1 MHENKARSCTAPQ
14 PAGQEQSPDENRVR
28 TRSRRDGSTTM
39 KETGMSYSS
48 VFFPPDLKRGE
59 EEDGAAGEVNRH

>member
-1 MHENKARSCTAPQ
+1 
-14 PAGQEQSPDENRVR
+14 
-28 TRSRRDGSTTM
+28 M

-59 EEDGAAGEVNRH
+59 EEEEDGAAGEVNRH

>member
-1 MHENKARSCTAPQ
+1 
-14 PAGQEQSPDENRVR
+14 
-28 TRSRRDGSTTM
+28 M

-59 EEDGAAGEVNRH
+59 EEEEEDGAAGEVNRH